1 MPDRMKLQGRAALEA
16 ALTTV
21 GERLALA
28 GESCTIVVLG
38 GAAMNLLGIV
48 DRPTVDVDILARA
61 DATGAIHP
69 PDPLPPALMRA
80 VAAVAR
86 DRGFLDNW
94 MNTTVADQWRF
105 GLPDGLAERIEWR
118 SYGALRVG
126 IVGHRDLVAFKLY
139 ASADQTGPDNVHVRD
154 LVALR
159 PNDEELA
166 WAGTWARAQDPA
178 PEFGVTVDQVIAYVR
193 NALR

>member
-1 MPDRMKLQGRAALEA
+1 MTDRMKLQGRAALEA
-16 ALTTV
+16 ALTIV

-28 GESCTIVVLG
+28 GETCAIVVLG

-48 DRPTVDVDILARA
+48 DRPTIDVDILARA
-61 DATGAIHP
+61 DASGAIHP
-69 PDPLPPALMRA
+69 PDPLPDALRRA
-80 VAAVAR
+80 ITAVAR
-86 DRGFLDNW
+86 DQGLLDTW

-105 GLPDGLAERIEWR
+105 GLPDGLAGRIEWR

-126 IVGHRDLVAFKLY
+126 IVGRRDLAAFKLY

-154 LVALR
+154 LLALR
-159 PNDEELA
+159 PDDEELA
-166 WAGTWARAQDPA
+166 WAGAWARAQDPA
-178 PEFGVTVDQVIAYVR
+178 PEFGAIVDEVIAYVR

>member
-1 MPDRMKLQGRAALEA
+1 MPDRVRLQGRAALEA
-16 ALTTV
+16 ALSVV

-28 GESCTIVVLG
+28 GEPCAIVVLG

-61 DATGAIHP
+61 DASGAIHP
-69 PDPLPPALMRA
+69 PDPLPQALTRA
-80 VAAVAR
+80 AAAVAR

-105 GLPDGLAERIEWR
+105 GLPDGLADRVAWR
-118 SYGALRVG
+118 TFGALRVG
-126 IVGHRDLVAFKLY
+126 IVGRRDLVAFKLY

-154 LVALR
+154 LLALR
-159 PNDEELA
+159 PDEEELA
-166 WAGTWARAQDPA
+166 WAGTWARAQDPD
-178 PEFGVTVDQVIAYVR
+178 PEFGAIVDQVIAYVHD
-193 NALR
+193 ALR